1 MKKRKLAL
9 IILFLIAIAAV
20 GLSLVFVKIDGV
32 PLRSYFTPAN
42 LVKTKEWLVNSFGL
56 WLPLI
61 IIILYIV
68 FNIAGQ
74 ATMYF
79 SMLCGYLYNFP
90 FALSL
95 AWVGMSIGIASSFI
109 CGRYLFRESF
119 ENKFGNSANVKMLN
133 EYIATHPFLTSTLTR
148 LFFVI
153 PYNIQNYA
161 YSCTIINPFPYFTG
175 TILGILP
182 ITILNVACGYLIGTG
197 GLKDSAGA
205 TTITSVVAV
214 IMVIVIMIFV
224 GKKFIQKRMDNNNKA
239 ADDNDK

>member
-1 MKKRKLAL
+1 MKKSKLTL
-9 IILFLIAIAAV
+9 IILFLICIAAI
-20 GLSLVFVKIDGV
+20 GLSLIFVKIDGV
-32 PLRSYFTPAN
+32 PIRSYFTPTN
-42 LVKTKEWLVNSFGL
+42 LVKTKDWLVKNFGL

-61 IIILYIV
+61 IITLYII

-90 FALSL
+90 LALVL
-95 AWVGMSIGIASSFI
+95 AWFGMSIGIASSFI
-109 CGRYLFRESF
+109 CGRYLFKDSF
-119 ENKFGNSANVKMLN
+119 ENKFGNSAHVKTLN
-133 EYIATHPFLTSTLTR
+133 EYIRLHPFLTSTLTR

-161 YSCTIINPFPYFTG
+161 YSCTIIKPFPYFAG

-182 ITILNVACGYLIGTG
+182 ITILNVACGYLISTG

-205 TTITSVVAV
+205 TTITSILAVV
-214 IMVIVIMIFV
+214 MVIVIMVFV
-224 GKKFIQKRMDNNNKA
+224 GKKIIQKKIHYKNEMT
-239 ADDNDK
+239 DDK

>member
-1 MKKRKLAL
+1 MKKSKLAL
-9 IILFLIAIAAV
+9 IILFLIGIAAI

-32 PLRSYFTPAN
+32 PIRSYFTPSN
-42 LVKTKEWLVNSFGL
+42 LVKTKEWLVNNFGL

-61 IIILYIV
+61 IIALYII

-90 FALSL
+90 FALTL

-119 ENKFGNSANVKMLN
+119 ENKFGNSTHVKMLN
-133 EYIATHPFLTSTLTR
+133 EYIGSHPFLTSTLTR

-161 YSCTIINPFPYFTG
+161 YSCTIIKPFSYFSG

-205 TTITSVVAV
+205 TTITSILAVV
-214 IMVIVIMIFV
+214 MVIVIMIFV
-224 GKKFIQKRMDNNNKA
+224 GKKIIQKKMHNNNET
-239 ADDNDK
+239 ADDE